1 MLNAR
6 GRIKLKQ
13 SEREKTM
20 TEKEM
25 FLSNWDREHK
35 ITLKVLKAFPA
46 DKADLK
52 PAEKSRTAKELAWVF
67 VAEQSV
73 IAEGAIKGQIDFGSL
88 LPPPATFREVISQY
102 ESDFPAILDK
112 VRKMS
117 EADYNSMMAF
127 PVGPQQM
134 GQFRKADVL
143 WMSLQDMVHHR
154 GQFSVY
160 LRIAGG
166 KVPSIYGPSADEP
179 WM

>member
-1 MLNAR
+1 
-6 GRIKLKQ
+6 
-13 SEREKTM
+13 M
-20 TEKEM
+20 TEKDM
-25 FLSNWDREHK
+25 FLNNWDREHK

-52 PAEKSRTAKELAWVF
+52 PAEKCRTAKELAWVF

-73 IAEGAIKGQIDFGSL
+73 MAEGVVNGQINFGGMSAV
-88 LPPPATFREVISQY
+88 PATFGDVIAKY
-102 ESDFPAILDK
+102 EADFPGILAN

-117 EADYNSMMAF
+117 ETDYNSMMAF
-127 PVGPQQM
+127 PTGPRQM
-134 GQFRKADVL
+134 GQFRKADIL
-143 WMSLQDMVHHR
+143 WMALQDMVHHR

>member
-1 MLNAR
+1 
-6 GRIKLKQ
+6 
-13 SEREKTM
+13 M

-25 FLSNWDREHK
+25 FLSNWEREHL

-46 DKADLK
+46 DKGDLK

-73 IAEGAIKGQIDFGSL
+73 MADGVVKGQIDFGGM
-88 LPPPATFREVISQY
+88 PAPPATVTDVIAKY
-102 ESDFPAILDK
+102 EADFPVILNK

-117 EADYNSMMAF
+117 EADYNSLMAF
-127 PVGPQQM
+127 PVGPKQM
-134 GQFRKADVL
+134 GQFRKADIL
-143 WMSLQDMVHHR
+143 WMSVQDMIHHR

-160 LRIAGG
+160 LRIAGA